1 MKQTDFE
8 TMDLKALKKYVL
20 EHRNDPIAWEFFMN
34 RINAE
39 PLTQVYDEVSTEEF
53 AELVRKH
60 QKS

>member
-8 TMDLKALKKYVL
+8 TMDLKALKKYIL
-20 EHRNDPIAWEFFMN
+20 EHRNDQIAWEFFMN

-39 PLTQVYDEVSTEEF
+39 PPTQIYDEVSTEEF
-53 AELVRKH
+53 AKLVRKH